1 MTTKNIRY
9 GNNSLLIKKFDIK
22 SMPDF
27 VTIAMI
33 AKRASGKSY
42 LTREILFHMRDIPTA
57 IAISKTEKLNK
68 FYTEFIPEL
77 FIYDE
82 YSSCIL
88 DKIYQRQEQI
98 LSQDKVIE
106 LLKKHKV
113 RYPHIALAQ
122 AYVETNLGKTGIG
135 KPNKNLFGMRVAR
148 QRSTLAIG
156 EENNFA
162 VFDNWIESVLDY
174 TLWQDAVFGVNSNTT
189 EEQYYV
195 VLDQIYCEGNHTY
208 SQKVKQIIN
217 NYKLKNKF

>member
-1 MTTKNIRY
+1 MIYKFDKYSLQFVKDKRKMRILS
-9 GNNSLLIKKFDIK
+9 GSILLIVVGSF
-22 SMPDF
+22 
-27 VTIAMI
+27 
-33 AKRASGKSY
+33 
-42 LTREILFHMRDIPTA
+42 ILGRYVQST
-57 IAISKTEKLNK
+57 
-68 FYTEFIPEL
+68 
-77 FIYDE
+77 
-82 YSSCIL
+82 IL
-88 DKIYQRQEQI
+88 DNFEVKFLEYQRQEQV
-98 LSQDKVIE
+98 LSQNKVIE

-135 KPNKNLFGMRVAR
+135 KPNKNLFGMRFAH

-162 VFDNWIESVLDY
+162 VFDNWTESVLDY
-174 TLWQDAVFGVNSNTT
+174 TLWQDAVFGVNSSTT

-217 NYKLKNKF
+217 NYKLKSKF